1 VSDGMRGQIYTSIAK
16 APNGDIWLT
25 HNKGVDIFNPNNM
38 KPYMNPPQIQITGLK
53 VNNET
58 YKKQGN
64 VTEMTEITL
73 PYSENTVEL
82 EFVAIE
88 FADPE
93 NNQLKCRLDGIDAPD
108 KWIDRKNTEGV
119 MTYYKLPHG
128 SYTFRIKAANA
139 DGIWTTIDKTINIT
153 ILPPWY
159 LTWWAKI
166 LWVLLLV
173 GGVYAI
179 IKVRERNI
187 KRKADFAQ
195 KILKTEMQA
204 LRSQMNPHFLFN
216 TLNSINAFVLKNDS
230 KKASHF
236 LTNFSH
242 LIRKILDFSQKETI
256 SLEKEVEILRGYLD
270 MEALRFDN
278 SFDFDIEIN
287 EALDEWE
294 TQVPTMILQ
303 PFIENAILHG
313 IRHKK
318 DGRGKIIIRFEP
330 DGDDYFKCILED
342 NGIGRAKAA
351 EINAQTRPKNHVSK
365 GMQITQDRLDIL
377 NHQKGRTATLTID
390 DLKDEN
396 NYPTGTRVTIRIP
409 TY

>member
-1 VSDGMRGQIYTSIAK
+1 
-16 APNGDIWLT
+16 
-25 HNKGVDIFNPNNM
+25 M

-53 VNNET
+53 VNNAT
-58 YKKQGN
+58 YSKQGN

-73 PYSENTVEL
+73 PFSENTIEL
-82 EFVAIE
+82 QFVAIE

-93 NNQLKCRLDGIDAPD
+93 NNLLQCRLDGIDVAD
-108 KWIDRKNTEGV
+108 KWINRKNTEGV

-139 DGIWTTIDKTINIT
+139 DGIWTTIDKTLNIT

-159 LTWWAKI
+159 LTWWAKFLWAI
-166 LWVLLLV
+166 LFM

-278 SFDFDIEIN
+278 SFDFDIAID

-330 DGDDYFKCILED
+330 DGDNYFKCILED
-342 NGIGRAKAA
+342 NGVGRAKAA

-396 NYPTGTRVTIRIP
+396 NHPTGTRVTIRIP